1 MGCRSMCV
9 LLLVVLLCTLE
20 VRCAIDEIQLQYD
33 LLEEATGGLFVG
45 NVGGDAFED
54 EANNYAY
61 SIDESLSDFPDSFT
75 IEFGGLLETTTP
87 LDRDTI
93 PECILQIVCEINLI
107 ITAFSEVGS
116 ETIDITI
123 TILDINDNVPI
134 FPSPETIVTV
144 AENAPLGTSLQIDSA
159 IDPDSPENSIS
170 EYALLEGAP
179 VFSLVAQHNI
189 DNTFDVFLVL
199 EQPLDREETASYPA
213 FIAAYDI
220 TESEA
225 LMSVVVVVTD
235 VNDNAPIFTSNS
247 YDVTLSEN
255 QEPGS
260 IILQVS
266 ATDADEGQNA
276 ELFYSFTEETNI
288 NYGEMFVIDDFTGD
302 IRLNFVPSF
311 TRRMEYNLVAEA
323 RDISSQ
329 PLTASVSIFVV
340 APG

>member
-1 MGCRSMCV
+1 MGCMC
-9 LLLVVLLCTLE
+9 LLLTVVLLCTLE
-20 VRCAIDEIQLQYD
+20 VRRANGEIQLQYD

-61 SIDESLSDFPDSFT
+61 SIDESLSDFPDSFS
-75 IEFGGLLETTTP
+75 IEFGGLLETTAP

-93 PECILQIVCEINLI
+93 PECILQILCEITLI
-107 ITAFSEVGS
+107 ITAISEVDS

-123 TILDINDNVPI
+123 TILDIFDNLPGI
-134 FPSPETIVTV
+134 FVTV
-144 AENAPLGTSLQIDSA
+144 AEDATSGTKMQIGSAIEIDSLG
-159 IDPDSPENSIS
+159 NSIS
-170 EYALLEGAP
+170 QYLLLVGDP
-179 VFSLVAQHNI
+179 VFSLVSEHI
-189 DNTFDVFLVL
+189 SDNTYHVFLVL

-213 FIAAYDI
+213 FIAAYD
-220 TESEA
+220 TTGGQA
-225 LMSVVVVVTD
+225 VLSVFVVVTD
-235 VNDNAPIFTSNS
+235 VNDNAPIFTDSSFN
-247 YDVTLSEN
+247 VTLSEN

-288 NYGEMFVIDDFTGD
+288 NYGEMFVIDAFTGD

-311 TRRMEYNLVAEA
+311 TRRMEYKLLAEA
-323 RDISSQ
+323 SDNGSL
-329 PLTASVSIFVV
+329 PFTASVWILVV